1 MTQPTSA
8 SAANGQNPNAMM
20 TRLEGP
26 SPAMEVAVDLLRR
39 SVIWAPMAVLIS
51 AAVWGTDGAI
61 SAAFALGL
69 VMGNFLLSAYLLQVG
84 GRISIAVMAGAALFG
99 YIIRLGLIL
108 LAVLLVKD
116 QAWLDPVALGVVLI
130 VTHVGLLFWELR
142 YVSGSMAFPGVKTRP
157 GRTSAAV
164 SARQVNLVAPDSSPV
179 PADPQQS
186 VPVTGRS

>member
-130 VTHVGLLFWELR
+130 VTHLGLLFWELR
-142 YVSGSMAFPGVKTRP
+142 YVSGSMAFPGVKPRP

>member
-61 SAAFALGL
+61 SAAFALAL

-116 QAWLDPVALGVVLI
+116 QAWLDPVALGVVRI
-130 VTHVGLLFWELR
+130 VTSFER
-142 YVSGSMAFPGVKTRP
+142 SGDQVTRGV
-157 GRTSAAV
+157 
-164 SARQVNLVAPDSSPV
+164 
-179 PADPQQS
+179 
-186 VPVTGRS
+186 